1 MDAALVLCTAN
12 PGKLAEL
19 KALLPGHWRV
29 LGLADV
35 GVTEDIPETGD
46 TLEANA
52 EQKARHVF
60 ERTGLPCIA
69 DDTGLEVDALGGG
82 PGVHSA
88 RYAGPAREA
97 EANMRKL
104 LAALAGIA
112 DRRAR
117 FRTVIAYVDA
127 QGTRFFEGDVEG
139 AITDAPRGAG
149 GFGYDP
155 VFLPR
160 MSDLTFAELD
170 AVRKN
175 AISHRGRA
183 VWRLVEWLTEH
194 HRPR

>member
-1 MDAALVLCTAN
+1 MVLCTAN
-12 PGKLAEL
+12 PGKVAEL
-19 KALLPGHWRV
+19 RALLPPHWGV
-29 LGLADV
+29 VGLSEV
-35 GVTEDIPETGD
+35 GITTDIPETGD
-46 TLEANA
+46 TLQANA
-52 EQKARHVF
+52 EQKARYVH

-69 DDTGLEVDALGGG
+69 DDTGLEVEALGGA

-88 RYAGPAREA
+88 RYAGPARDPA
-97 EANMRKL
+97 ANMHKL
-104 LAALAGIA
+104 LEELAGRT
-112 DRRAR
+112 DRTAR
-117 FRTVIAYVDA
+117 FRTVIAYVDGA
-127 QGTRFFEGDVEG
+127 GTRFFEGDVEG
-139 AITDAPRGAG
+139 AITDAPRGGG

-170 AVRKN
+170 PMRKN

>member
-1 MDAALVLCTAN
+1 MDAELVLCTAN
-12 PGKLAEL
+12 PGKVAEL
-19 KALLPGHWRV
+19 KAMLPDHWRV
-29 LGLADV
+29 LGLPDV

-52 EQKARHVF
+52 ELKARYVF
-60 ERTGLPCIA
+60 ERTGRPCIA
-69 DDTGLEVDALGGG
+69 DDTGLEVAALGGA

-88 RYAGPAREA
+88 RYAGPARDPA
-97 EANMRKL
+97 ANTRKL
-104 LAALAGIA
+104 LAALEGRA
-112 DRRAR
+112 DRSAR

-127 QGTRFFEGDVEG
+127 GGTRFFEGDVAG
-139 AITDAPRGAG
+139 TITDAPRGSG

-155 VFLPR
+155 VFLPH
-160 MSDLTFAELD
+160 MSALTFAELD
-170 AVRKN
+170 PARKN